1 MTMSEFVAV
10 AEASQVASDH
20 GLRVSVGGREVA
32 LFNVDGQFY
41 ALDGSCPHRGGPLGE
56 GITEDG
62 RVYCP
67 LHGWE
72 FDVKT
77 GACINNPEKPAA
89 CFPARLMD
97 GKVEI
102 CI

>member
-1 MTMSEFVAV
+1 MAMSEFVAV
-10 AEASQVASDH
+10 VEANQVPLDR
-20 GLRVSVGGREVA
+20 GLSVNAGGRELA
-32 LFNVDGQFY
+32 LFNIGGQFY
-41 ALDGSCPHRGGPLGE
+41 ALDGTCPHRGGPLGE

-77 GACINNPEKPAA
+77 GACINNPEKPVA
-89 CFPARLMD
+89 CFPARVLD

-102 CI
+102 WL

>member
-1 MTMSEFVAV
+1 MSEFIAV
-10 AEASQVASDH
+10 AEASQVASDR
-20 GLRVSVGGREVA
+20 GLRVSLGGREVA
-32 LFNVDGQFY
+32 VFNVGGQFY

-56 GITEDG
+56 GITENG

-77 GACINNPEKPAA
+77 GACINNPEKPAV

>member
-1 MTMSEFVAV
+1 MSEFIAV
-10 AEASQVASDH
+10 AEASQVTSDR
-20 GLRVSVGGREVA
+20 GMRVSVGGREVA
-32 LFNVDGQFY
+32 LFNVGGQFY

-56 GITEDG
+56 GISENG

-77 GACINNPEKPAA
+77 GACFNNPDKPAA